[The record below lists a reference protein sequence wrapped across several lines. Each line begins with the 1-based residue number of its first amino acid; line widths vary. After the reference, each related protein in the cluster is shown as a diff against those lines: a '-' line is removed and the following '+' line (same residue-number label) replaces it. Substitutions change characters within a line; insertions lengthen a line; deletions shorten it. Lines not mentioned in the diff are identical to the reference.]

1 MGMSIAGA
9 EVGEEQRRPEV
20 REEQAWG
27 GGCSSVGADP
37 PSTEVGEGGSGMDPA
52 GKHSAGA

>member
-1 MGMSIAGA
+1 MSIAGA